1 MRNSAISDDRG
12 EKLSDITVG
21 LNWHINRHA
30 RLMANYVVADYE
42 NGTAQGNADIFQV
55 RGQVDF

>member
-1 MRNSAISDDRG
+1 MKCLHD
-12 EKLSDITVG
+12 DITLG